1 MRNGLQVGATRASR
15 TEQASNN
22 DMRCFNQ
29 LSQSAVYKED
39 EIRVSVTVCGGSYGG
54 GSEVLV
60 IESNQEHATISD
72 TEICTTLPA
81 SMGLGGG
88 YVPMILDTFANSTGS
103 IYVQSEIASCLR
115 VKEPYG
121 GGEVLIITTSHNSM
135 HMNAMTDISASLAAT
150 DHKDPPVIVRGG
162 VTL

>member
-15 TEQASNN
+15 TEQADCNGMRN
-22 DMRCFNQ
+22 RCFNQ

-39 EIRVSVTVCGGSYGG
+39 DVSVSVTVCGGSYGG

-81 SMGLGGG
+81 SMGLGG
-88 YVPMILDTFANSTGS
+88 VCAD
-103 IYVQSEIASCLR
+103 
-115 VKEPYG
+115 
-121 GGEVLIITTSHNSM
+121 
-135 HMNAMTDISASLAAT
+135 DIG
-150 DHKDPPVIVRGG
+150 HFRK
-162 VTL
+162 